1 MVVKLRCKETP
12 NDFSGTSLMQ
22 TEIIDLRSDTFSLP
36 SKEIR
41 ESIAMAE
48 VGDDYYGEDKSAA
61 HLESYCSELFGKEAA
76 LFTTSGML
84 ANQLAVALQ
93 VTRGNEVVTEYRY
106 HLNLF
111 ESAQYAALCHVV
123 LNPRVTEDGVLR
135 AEDVEKAMASKP
147 REAQYAQVQLVA
159 IENPIGSQQ
168 GKIFPLEDLR
178 HLRRFTA
185 ERKIHLHMDGARIF
199 NAHVATRIPLRDYA
213 READT
218 LTVCFS
224 KGLGAPFGSMF
235 LGNREIIQAARRLR
249 MWYGSG
255 FHQIGFCAEAAY
267 FALTHQMDRIAEDH
281 RLAQLLAGLLREE
294 GLPVDRRPVETNMIY
309 LDFSTSGVNPDHFVL
324 RCKKAGLLVLAY
336 PPCYVRLVVC
346 RNVNEQN
353 IRKAAEILVNA
364 HSSCDLQT

>member
-185 ERKIHLHMDGARIF
+185 ERKIHLHMWQPEFLCVTTRAKQTHSPCVFPRGLEPHLDRCFWVIAKSFKLHADSECGMGAGFIR
-199 NAHVATRIPLRDYA
+199 
-213 READT
+213 
-218 LTVCFS
+218 
-224 KGLGAPFGSMF
+224 LG
-235 LGNREIIQAARRLR
+235 
-249 MWYGSG
+249 
-255 FHQIGFCAEAAY
+255 
-267 FALTHQMDRIAEDH
+267 FALKQPISR
-281 RLAQLLAGLLREE
+281 
-294 GLPVDRRPVETNMIY
+294 
-309 LDFSTSGVNPDHFVL
+309 
-324 RCKKAGLLVLAY
+324 
-336 PPCYVRLVVC
+336 
-346 RNVNEQN
+346 
-353 IRKAAEILVNA
+353 
-364 HSSCDLQT
+364 